1 MEKKMTKRDYFN
13 EIIAIATELE
23 RQDLI
28 DFAKHEIEL
37 LDKKKS
43 SGKGKTNATMDKNV
57 ELVYEELS
65 KVDRATATE
74 LIAKGG
80 LNSLANE
87 LGVVTPQKI
96 SAYLNKLV
104 AQDRVEKIT
113 EKKKTYFA
121 VKTENDIEEE

>member
-1 MEKKMTKRDYFN
+1 MTKRDYFN
-13 EIIAIATELE
+13 EFIAIATKLE

-43 SGKGKTNATMDKNV
+43 SGKGKTNTTMDKNV
-57 ELVYEELS
+57 ELVYEELA

-104 AQDRVEKIT
+104 AQERVEKIT
-113 EKKKTYFA
+113 EKKKTYFSI
-121 VKTENDIEEE
+121 KTETDIEEE

>member
-1 MEKKMTKRDYFN
+1 MTKRDYFN

-43 SGKGKTNATMDKNV
+43 SGKGKANATMDKNV
-57 ELVYEELS
+57 ELVYEELA

-113 EKKKTYFA
+113 EKKKTYFS
-121 VKTENDIEEE
+121 VKTETDIEE

>member
-43 SGKGKTNATMDKNV
+43 SGKGKANATMDKNV
-57 ELVYEELS
+57 ELVYEELA

-113 EKKKTYFA
+113 EKKKTYFS
-121 VKTENDIEEE
+121 VKTETDIEE